1 MIIEEILQQ
10 AIDHKATDIH
20 LCPLV
25 NGYKV
30 LIRVTGKLQQLS
42 IENNSSNLLNRL
54 KIMADLDLSETRRS
68 QEGQLQIQIHNHLYF
83 IRISI
88 VSTKKGEKVALRL
101 LKQKNAFTL
110 SELALPLS
118 LQSAVYKTIHE
129 SHGLML
135 VCGATGAGKTTTLYA
150 CLDALNN
157 GEKAIF
163 TIEDPIEYEVEDFFQ
178 CEPTPAINLTASQLL
193 KTFLRQ
199 DPDIILVGELRD
211 AETAQL
217 AVTAALTGHM
227 VFATLHSNS
236 AIDAI
241 HRLHSWNIDFFALCS
256 ALKMILHQKMLLNDN
271 QLKPIFS
278 GIMPAWSIKNKPL
291 DYNQLI
297 QNLSLW
303 THLSN

>member
-10 AIDHKATDIH
+10 AIDKKATDVH
-20 LCPLV
+20 LCPYE
-25 NGYKV
+25 NNYKI
-30 LIRVTGKLQQLS
+30 LIRIAGKLKLLCV
-42 IENNSSNLLNRL
+42 ENNVSNLVNRL
-54 KIMADLDLSETRRS
+54 KVMADLDLSETRRN
-68 QEGQLQIQIHNHLYF
+68 QEGQLKIQINNQLYF

-88 VSTKKGEKVALRL
+88 VSTNRGEKIALRL
-101 LKQKNAFTL
+101 LQQKNAFTL
-110 SELALPLS
+110 AELNLPHRLS
-118 LQSAVYKTIHE
+118 TAIDQTIHQD
-129 SHGLML
+129 HGLML

-163 TIEDPIEYEVEDFFQ
+163 TIEDPIEYEIDEFFQ
-178 CEPTPAINLTASQLL
+178 CEPTPAINLTSSQLL

-217 AVTAALTGHM
+217 AVVAALTGHM

-241 HRLHSWNIDFFALCS
+241 HRLYAWQIDFFALCS
-256 ALKMILHQKMLLNDN
+256 ALKMVLHQKMIFD
-271 QLKPIFS
+271 QDQAKPHFTA
-278 GIMPAWSIKNKPL
+278 IMPAWAQSNKPTH
-291 DYNQLI
+291 YQQLI
-297 QNLSLW
+297 EEQNMW
-303 THLSN
+303 QNFP